1 MTKVVASNTNNIVKV
16 YSVGLQGPAGAQGAS
31 GSSGTFPYTGSA
43 EISGSLDITGSI
55 LPGEANTYD
64 LGSADKYW
72 RDIYVSGGSIKFI
85 SGSTTSSLSM
95 NSTGE
100 LSGNFSGSFSGS
112 LSGSIDSAS
121 YASTASYAETAQTAS
136 YFSGSISNAISSSYA
151 LTASYALNGGAGG
164 STDTGSLMLTG
175 SVSSN
180 ILTFTKGDGSTFN
193 LTVDTGSGGGGST
206 DTGSLLTT
214 ASAANATITFTK
226 GDASTF
232 NVTVNNVGAATSA
245 TSASYVNATNVDG
258 TVTAASTSSFL
269 QAFSVY
275 DGNRTVT
282 NSDLPSGIYNNNFG
296 TSGSLAQ
303 FIDAV
308 FFPGTS
314 SNNAPVITSVSF
326 SIAEYDASG
335 STVGTVTASD
345 ADADPLT
352 FSVQAGYTDDYFRIS
367 SAGVITANV
376 LMSASLNTNT
386 SQGYSASLFPIQVTD
401 GTDTTTGNIYIRV
414 IPNAAPTFR
423 QGSVGGS
430 IITTFTSSL
439 DESSQTGSK
448 GVIYFADT
456 EGHTLTITTGSVS
469 PSGYFDL
476 EISSSNSLVRVVQTT
491 SSLVLAT
498 GSYTFSITA
507 SDQYYPSPDPDSIAY
522 LEGVIIVADNLAPTI
537 NNQTLSGVT
546 ESASSGTSAGTVTV
560 NDVEGDV
567 TTIVRFALLGLS
579 LDGTPIATGSYS
591 GSSFSDPTENPFQ
604 INSSTGEVTLK
615 SSVYLNSDIINAYT
629 YSVGAIDN
637 FNSSTGSGI
646 ITIPIADDANPSLN
660 TNGTLPPLYRT
671 FYAIE
676 SAVSGNLVY
685 TSGSGYSGTQTA
697 FSSNQSVTWTVS
709 SSGLFSVNT
718 SGQLS
723 LNSNISESYSSGST
737 LAGSITASNSFGTTT
752 QTTFIVKVTTN
763 VAPTL
768 TINAVTTNLTSSN
781 STSGSNILTITASD
795 SQAVD
800 TITSVSIYGGDSD
813 KFNLIETTTPPA
825 STRRFLVQPT
835 ASLSTG
841 SYNIT
846 SSTIDSYGKTATS
859 SISFDIVESAVQP
872 SVYVY
877 ASSYG
882 ASAPIPAN
890 YLAIFNQVTNSL
902 ANGTLGR
909 ESITNLP
916 AGLMTLVG
924 SGSTDNLLTL
934 LGSSGT
940 LGAVNPTEGDAGNH
954 LMYIIYPSAS
964 VLEGQPQS
972 MTDSFGGSTV
982 GEYVLYY
989 YTDASDKGI
998 VGSQLNNFT
1007 LSTGYTGSDGVIRT
1021 DQTNWT
1027 ILGCN
1032 NSKFSS
1038 TSTTFYIVPSSGSAP
1053 A

>member
-16 YSVGLQGPAGAQGAS
+16 YSVGLQGPAGAQGAA

-43 EISGSLDITGSI
+43 EISGSLGITGSI

-85 SGSTTSSLSM
+85 SGSTTSSLTSGP
-95 NSTGE
+95 NGE
-100 LSGNFSGSFSGS
+100 LIGNFSGSFSGS

-121 YASTASYAETAQTAS
+121 YASTASYVEIAQTAS

-151 LTASYALNGGAGG
+151 LTASYALNGGA
-164 STDTGSLMLTG
+164 
-175 SVSSN
+175 
-180 ILTFTKGDGSTFN
+180 
-193 LTVDTGSGGGGST
+193 GGST

-245 TSASYVNATNVDG
+245 TSASYVNASNVDG

-275 DGNRTVT
+275 NGNRTVT

-296 TSGSLAQ
+296 TSGSLSQ

-308 FFPGTS
+308 FFPGTP

-326 SIAEYDASG
+326 SIAEYQESG
-335 STVGTVTASD
+335 STVGTVTATD
-345 ADADPLT
+345 ADSDPLT
-352 FSVQAGYTDDYFRIS
+352 FSTQSGYTDDYFRIS

-414 IPNAAPTFR
+414 TPNAAPTFR
-423 QGSVGGS
+423 QGSVGGT
-430 IITTFTSSL
+430 IITTLTSSL
-439 DESSQTGSK
+439 DESSQAGSK
-448 GVIYFADT
+448 GVIYYADT
-456 EGHTLTITTGSVS
+456 EGHTITISTSSIT

-476 EISSSNSLVRVVQTT
+476 ELSSSNSLVRIVQTT
-491 SSLVLAT
+491 SSLILAT
-498 GSYTFSITA
+498 GSYTFSLTA
-507 SDQYYPSPDPDSIAY
+507 SDQYYPSPDPDSITY
-522 LEGVIIVADNLAPTI
+522 LEGVIVVADNASPTI
-537 NNQTLSGVT
+537 NNQTLTGVT

-579 LDGTPIATGSYS
+579 LDGTPIATGSYN
-591 GSSFSDPTENPFQ
+591 GTSFSDPTENPFQ
-604 INSSTGEVTLK
+604 INSSTGQVTLK

-629 YSVGAIDN
+629 YSVGAVDN
-637 FNSSTGSGI
+637 YNLTTGSGEVI
-646 ITIPIADDANPSLN
+646 IPIIDDATPSIN
-660 TNGTLPPLYRT
+660 TNGT
-671 FYAIE
+671 FYVIE
-676 SAVSGNLVY
+676 SAVSGNLIY
-685 TSGSGYSGTQTA
+685 TSGSGYSGTQAA
-697 FSSNQSVTWTVS
+697 FSSGQSVTWTIS
-709 SSGLFSVNT
+709 SSALFSVNA
-718 SGQLS
+718 SGQIS
-723 LNSNISESYSSGST
+723 LNSNVSESYTSGNT
-737 LAGSITASNSFGTTT
+737 LAGSITASNSFGTTN
-752 QTTFIVKVTTN
+752 QTTFNVSVTTN

-768 TINAVTTNLTSSN
+768 TLNTVTANLTSSN
-781 STSGSNILTITASD
+781 AISGSNILTITASD
-795 SQAVD
+795 SQGVD
-800 TITSVSIYGGDSD
+800 TITSVSIYGGDSN

-859 SISFDIVESAVQP
+859 SIAFDIIEAAVEP
-872 SVYVY
+872 SIFVY

-882 ASAPIPAN
+882 APAPLPAN
-890 YLAIFNQVTNSL
+890 YLGILNQVTNSL

-924 SGSTDNLLTL
+924 SGSSNDLLSL
-934 LGSSGT
+934 LGTAGT

-964 VLEGQPQS
+964 ALAGQPQS
-972 MTDSFGGSTV
+972 MTDAFGGSTV
-982 GEYVLYY
+982 GQYVLYY
-989 YTDASDKGI
+989 YTNSTDKGI